1 MITSASDLC
10 DAMGWTPIKAEGTQ
24 QEIAVE
30 LSDEEKI
37 IIDYL
42 TTNGESFL
50 NRMSVDLNI
59 VTHRLIQILGEM
71 EFNGLVIS
79 HPGGKYSNS

>member
-1 MITSASDLC
+1 
-10 DAMGWTPIKAEGTQ
+10 
-24 QEIAVE
+24 IAIE

-42 TTNGESFL
+42 TTHGESFL